1 MTSTQP
7 ARRRAART
15 IGERRAVARQ
25 LARNLLEPSRYGGD
39 WQDAAIGVPADWPPA
54 RQMLDEIRQ
63 VIAEAARIPGRT
75 WIGYRRVTGDSVI
88 IVHARDWSLVFA
100 AEGQRGIAG
109 TIYLVFDADLGA
121 FPAVL
126 KHDSRRVVELS
137 SLFHET
143 FGPAARCW
151 D

>member
-7 ARRRAART
+7 ARRPAART

-25 LARNLLEPSRYGGD
+25 LARDLLEPSGYGGD
-39 WQDAAIGVPADWPPA
+39 WQDAAIGVPAGWPPA
-54 RQMLDEIRQ
+54 YQMLDGIRWA
-63 VIAEAARIPGRT
+63 VAEAGRIPGRT

-88 IVHARDWSLVFA
+88 IFHGRDWSLVFA
-100 AEGQRGIAG
+100 AEGQSGIAG
-109 TIYLVFDADLGA
+109 RIYLVFDADVGA
-121 FPAVL
+121 FPAAL
-126 KHDSRRVVELS
+126 EHDSRRVVEFSL
-137 SLFHET
+137 LFHET